1 MTNSLPL
8 LESTH
13 ARIATEQAY
22 TFSNHVDLWKE
33 WGNSINSLFKEIE
46 QDMSDAE
53 GEK

>member
-13 ARIATEQAY
+13 ARIAMEQAY
-22 TFSNHVDLWKE
+22 AFSNHVDLWKE

-53 GEK
+53 GKK